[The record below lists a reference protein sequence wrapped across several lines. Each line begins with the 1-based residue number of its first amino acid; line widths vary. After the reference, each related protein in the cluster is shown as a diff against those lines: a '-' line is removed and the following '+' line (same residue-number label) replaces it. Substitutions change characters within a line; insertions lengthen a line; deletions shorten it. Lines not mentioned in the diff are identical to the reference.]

1 MDFSAKR
8 HINLLEMKSLL
19 RLGVRLARSPRSMRV
34 VNFVDSNVI
43 RCAASKGRTS
53 SRALAPLIKRF
64 GATCVAAGLY
74 FTLPFVPTRLNTSDD
89 PTRDREVRSAWRTCC
104 LDELTE
110 EDCHA
115 LCTMPK
121 LRRWASNWLRVVL
134 CILDFRG
141 AALVS
146 PHRRLHGLQWT
157 SPRLIPDLPW
167 ASHALCHHMDFD
179 STMGYPGEGPFW
191 VLFLIFL
198 APCCLSCLV
207 PPCLVLFL
215 VTLVGRSEAMIA
227 PRTPGDWSRQATRR
241 NRPPLPQGRP
251 VTQLTAGNRERL
263 LADLLRWSDMCGLNL
278 RTLLENPLLHI
289 ERINAILQMY
299 GRRLYDAGK
308 TYNIYVESV
317 NSIASFKP
325 VLKRQLQP
333 AWDLAFAWVREE
345 RPIHH
350 IAMPWQ
356 VLLAMLSVA
365 LGWGW
370 LEMAGLL
377 ALGWGALLR
386 TSEMTNSL
394 RKDLLLPSDT
404 LGTNK
409 FALLSLLEPKT
420 RFVAARHQSAKLDIG
435 DLLAVV
441 EMAFADFK
449 PHQKLW
455 SFSSATFRL
464 RFKDILRALSLQ
476 TGVFQGSKTLD
487 AGSLRPGGATWQLQ
501 CTEDSEFVRRRGRW
515 VNAKVMEIYIQE
527 IGSVQFLAQMTTS
540 QRERVIALAELFP
553 TLLKRAACLKRAF
566 IPCSAWYTLLSSDEP

>member
-1 MDFSAKR
+1 
-8 HINLLEMKSLL
+8 
-19 RLGVRLARSPRSMRV
+19 
-34 VNFVDSNVI
+34 
-43 RCAASKGRTS
+43 
-53 SRALAPLIKRF
+53 
-64 GATCVAAGLY
+64 
-74 FTLPFVPTRLNTSDD
+74 
-89 PTRDREVRSAWRTCC
+89 
-104 LDELTE
+104 
-110 EDCHA
+110 
-115 LCTMPK
+115 
-121 LRRWASNWLRVVL
+121 
-134 CILDFRG
+134 
-141 AALVS
+141 
-146 PHRRLHGLQWT
+146 
-157 SPRLIPDLPW
+157 
-167 ASHALCHHMDFD
+167 
-179 STMGYPGEGPFW
+179 
-191 VLFLIFL
+191 
-198 APCCLSCLV
+198 
-207 PPCLVLFL
+207 
-215 VTLVGRSEAMIA
+215 
-227 PRTPGDWSRQATRR
+227 
-241 NRPPLPQGRP
+241 
-251 VTQLTAGNRERL
+251 
-263 LADLLRWSDMCGLNL
+263 
-278 RTLLENPLLHI
+278 
-289 ERINAILQMY
+289 MY

-404 LGTNK
+404 LGANK

-449 PHQKLW
+449 PRQKLW

-464 RFKDILRALSLQ
+464 RFKDLLRALSLQ
-476 TGVFQGSKTLD
+476 TGVFQGSKTLG

-501 CTEDSEFVRRRGRW
+501 CTEDSEFVRKEAG
-515 VNAKVMEIYIQE
+515 
-527 IGSVQFLAQMTTS
+527 G
-540 QRERVIALAELFP
+540 
-553 TLLKRAACLKRAF
+553 
-566 IPCSAWYTLLSSDEP
+566 

>member
-1 MDFSAKR
+1 
-8 HINLLEMKSLL
+8 
-19 RLGVRLARSPRSMRV
+19 
-34 VNFVDSNVI
+34 
-43 RCAASKGRTS
+43 
-53 SRALAPLIKRF
+53 
-64 GATCVAAGLY
+64 
-74 FTLPFVPTRLNTSDD
+74 
-89 PTRDREVRSAWRTCC
+89 
-104 LDELTE
+104 
-110 EDCHA
+110 
-115 LCTMPK
+115 
-121 LRRWASNWLRVVL
+121 
-134 CILDFRG
+134 
-141 AALVS
+141 
-146 PHRRLHGLQWT
+146 
-157 SPRLIPDLPW
+157 
-167 ASHALCHHMDFD
+167 
-179 STMGYPGEGPFW
+179 
-191 VLFLIFL
+191 
-198 APCCLSCLV
+198 
-207 PPCLVLFL
+207 
-215 VTLVGRSEAMIA
+215 MIA

-251 VTQLTAGNRERL
+251 VTQLTAGDRERL

-404 LGTNK
+404 LGANK
-409 FALLSLLEPKT
+409 FALLSLLEPKLVSLLLGIRVQNLTLVIFLLLWKWLLQISSHT
-420 RFVAARHQSAKLDIG
+420 RSCGLFPPLPSGCDSKTYCVHCRCKPESSKGPKPLAPGLLDLAERHGSFSARRTQNLLEKRPVGECKSDGNLHSGNWISSVFSSDDHVAEGTRHCSCRTVPNLVEESCLSQEGFHPLQCVVYP
-435 DLLAVV
+435 VV
-441 EMAFADFK
+441 E
-449 PHQKLW
+449 
-455 SFSSATFRL
+455 R
-464 RFKDILRALSLQ
+464 
-476 TGVFQGSKTLD
+476 
-487 AGSLRPGGATWQLQ
+487 
-501 CTEDSEFVRRRGRW
+501 
-515 VNAKVMEIYIQE
+515 
-527 IGSVQFLAQMTTS
+527 
-540 QRERVIALAELFP
+540 
-553 TLLKRAACLKRAF
+553 
-566 IPCSAWYTLLSSDEP
+566 